1 STGQCRALPQDHG
14 RGGNRAAVGR
24 FFNGRAR
31 VLGMKVPGAAAIAA
45 TIATDLWTCIAP
57 AASLEGPA
65 AGKCYQIA
73 DGKVDAQTFNGFRR
87 YHAGCNHC
95 HGQDGAGSTFAPSPV
110 VMLAGIDLFR
120 RAVKGGPTNGSSGM
134 KGVGDDPHNAPDN
147 DDIYAYLHAR
157 AEGALGPGRPARRE
171 NKA

>member
-1 STGQCRALPQDHG
+1 M
-14 RGGNRAAVGR
+14 
-24 FFNGRAR
+24 
-31 VLGMKVPGAAAIAA
+31 LGMKVPGAAANAA
-45 TIATDLWTCIAP
+45 TVATNLWTCIAP

-110 VMLAGIDLFR
+110 VMLAGIDVFR
-120 RAVKGGPTNGSSGM
+120 RVVKDGRTNGSSVM
-134 KGVGDDPHNAPDN
+134 KGFGDDPNIAPDI
-147 DDIYAYLHAR
+147 DDIYTYLQAR
-157 AEGALGPGRPARRE
+157 ADGVLGRPARRE
-171 NKA
+171 N